1 MPCLK
6 TSGVTT
12 RPPLSIAASAPVLP
26 NLDGMDFAPVQ
37 IEDAKPVEE
46 VPTPAI
52 SLTSVDVLKGGVT
65 IRLAADTSAARIAE
79 IAAAL

>member
-1 MPCLK
+1 MARAGKL
-6 TSGVTT
+6 
-12 RPPLSIAASAPVLP
+12 VLP

-37 IEDAKPVEE
+37 IDEVKPVTV

-52 SLTSVDVLKGGVT
+52 SLNSVDVLKGGVT
-65 IRLAADTSAARIAE
+65 IRLAADTPAVRIAE